1 MSWSFRDRRSRRR
14 GRCFSH
20 RFWAVGLV
28 IPTVVA
34 VPAKGRVEPTLV
46 VDMAVL
52 ASPNPLLLSGGH
64 RGAVMIEVAAS
75 PGIIIRTPT
84 GSTLDV
90 SGTIRN
96 RRYSRRYGHYLLGDF
111 RMEGRYRDSEYLT
124 VGAAAGYG
132 RALAIDLLTSSA
144 DASGDPRGIRNSWFA
159 GFDAAWRPDAYS
171 LITPEF
177 RFERATY
184 SDSDLLRDASALTI
198 SLAWSRRIGP
208 LTSIGLRARDTMN
221 EVSGMAGMNSSA
233 LYLTLNRQLGERA
246 RFLAELGVERTGRQ
260 IEWLDGSTMRRPGR
274 TLLAGRVDLCR
285 EGEERWQGLTGCLSA
300 ALNSEVSGFGGLRR
314 DAILSVTVSQPLGER
329 FVLRGVSEYRHSSL
343 IGGSSGVGPPGDERD
358 SATDAV
364 RNMLM
369 LDWKLRPEI
378 TLTGTVQYLRRQL
391 VTGRRIGAG
400 FFGIQLRYEP
410 RLRK

>member
-1 MSWSFRDRRSRRR
+1 MSWSFPDRLARRR

-20 RFWAVGLV
+20 HFWVVGLV
-28 IPTVVA
+28 ILTAVA
-34 VPAKGRVEPTLV
+34 VPANGTVEPTLV
-46 VDMAVL
+46 VDMTVL

-75 PGIIIRTPT
+75 PRVIITTPT

-96 RRYSRRYGHYLLGDF
+96 RSYSRRYGHYLLGDF
-111 RMEGRYRDSEYLT
+111 QMEGRYRDSEYLT

-144 DASGDPRGIRNSWFA
+144 DASGDPRGIRNNWFA

-177 RFERATY
+177 RFERSVY
-184 SDSDLLRDASALTI
+184 SDSDLFRNANAWTM
-198 SLAWSRRIGP
+198 SLAWSRRTGP
-208 LTSIGLRARDTMN
+208 LTSVGLRARDTVN
-221 EVSGMAGMNSSA
+221 RVSGMARMNSGA

-246 RFLAELGVERTGRQ
+246 RFMAELGAERTGRQ
-260 IEWLDGSTMRRPGR
+260 IDRLGGGTMRRPGR
-274 TLLAGRVDLCR
+274 TLLAGRAELCR

-300 ALNSEVSGFGGLRR
+300 ALNSEVSGFGGMRR
-314 DAILSVTVSQPLGER
+314 DATVSVTASQPLGER
-329 FVLRGVSEYRHSSL
+329 FILRGVSEYRHSSQ
-343 IGGSSGVGPPGDERD
+343 IGGSPGVGPPADERD

-364 RNMLM
+364 RSMLM

-391 VTGRRIGAG
+391 VTGGRIGAG
-400 FFGIQLRYEP
+400 FLGIQLRYEP
-410 RLRK
+410 RFRQ